1 MFSDQVKSKF
11 QNNGLIKRTVTASV
25 FVPIVLF
32 ILYLGGLPYILM
44 NIIFMLIGIYE
55 LIKMTK
61 TNKPKWKI
69 WFVSAAVTIIAFT
82 TSMIYIREVSFNLT
96 LFLFLIVWT
105 TDTSAYFCGIMIG
118 GKKLAPK
125 ISPGKTISGFFGA
138 LVFAAI
144 LGFICHVTSF
154 AKIYENLTL
163 SVLSTILI
171 SLCSQIGDLAESAM
185 KRKFEVKDSGKILP
199 GHGGLLDR
207 FDGLSFASIAMVL
220 LISL

>member
-1 MFSDQVKSKF
+1 
-11 QNNGLIKRTVTASV
+11 
-25 FVPIVLF
+25 
-32 ILYLGGLPYILM
+32 
-44 NIIFMLIGIYE
+44 
-55 LIKMTK
+55 MTK
-61 TNKPKWKI
+61 TNKPNWKI
-69 WFVSAAVTIIAFT
+69 WFFSAAGTIIAFA
-82 TSMIYIREVSFNLT
+82 TSMIYIREISLNLT
-96 LFLFLIVWT
+96 LFVFLIVWT
-105 TDTSAYFCGIMIG
+105 TDTSAYFCGIVIG

-125 ISPGKTISGFFGA
+125 ISPGKTISGFLGA

-154 AKIYENLTL
+154 SKIYENLTL